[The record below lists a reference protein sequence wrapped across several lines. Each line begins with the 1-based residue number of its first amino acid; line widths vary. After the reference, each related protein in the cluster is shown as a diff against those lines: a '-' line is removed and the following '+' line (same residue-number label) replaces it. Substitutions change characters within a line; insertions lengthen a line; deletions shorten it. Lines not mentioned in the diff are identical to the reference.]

1 MKKPKIFL
9 VFTIIIGMGM
19 VFSNA
24 VSISR
29 ANGQIEPP
37 SVEGELPP
45 GGSMVVKKQITTPEV
60 PTVVDICLLEDETGS
75 FWDDIDNLQG
85 TTSSDIYDAITAESP
100 DAQFAV
106 AGFRDYE
113 PPYGSPGDHVYRLL
127 STMSPDK
134 DAWMNGVNALTAAG
148 GGDWPEAQY
157 DAIVAATG
165 PGDGTPDCGWRD
177 PAITPGVQRV
187 LVVATDATFH
197 LPGVGKPHVNNATS
211 TIAALQAQNI
221 VVIGLKAT
229 GTDSEL
235 DVLAAATRGS
245 VQPLSP
251 DGANIAEAILNGLKE
266 VTTDVWWNIKEGDC
280 DEGLSVTLD
289 PIVHKDVLGGATVD
303 FTETIAVDDDP
314 ELQGKTLECIVTFI
328 ANSYPE
334 EGKPIGRQ
342 KISIYVPDTTPP
354 EASCVETV
362 NPHGKKIPP
371 AGSTTL
377 PGSKGGKNEDGFYEL
392 LAVDNVNETLEI
404 FVTDKYGAGPFG
416 PFAPGD
422 KVKITESPGAT
433 PKLKPMGSAKGQAGA
448 ISAHIMLNSDAIIYA
463 IDTSGNESD
472 NVSCFVPPPPK

>member
-1 MKKPKIFL
+1 MKKFKIFL

-24 VSISR
+24 VSISQ

-37 SVEGELPP
+37 LADGELHPGESMIIEKQVTTSEIPP
-45 GGSMVVKKQITTPEV
+45 
-60 PTVVDICLLEDETGS
+60 VVDICLLEDETGS
-75 FWDDIDNLQG
+75 FFDDIDNLQG
-85 TTSSDIYDAITAESP
+85 TTSSDIYDAITTKSP

-113 PPYGSPGDHVYRLL
+113 PPYGSPGDHVYHLL
-127 STMSPDK
+127 SAMSPDK
-134 DAWMNGVNALTAAG
+134 NDWMNGVNALTAAG
-148 GGDWPEAQY
+148 GGDWSEAQY

-165 PGDGTPDCGWRD
+165 PEDLTDCGWRD

-197 LPGVGKPHVNNATS
+197 LPGVGKPHVNDATT
-211 TIAALQAQNI
+211 TIATLQAQDI

-235 DVLAAATRGS
+235 DGLAAATGGS
-245 VQPLSP
+245 VQPLSS

-280 DEGLSVTLD
+280 NEGLSVELI
-289 PIVHKDVLGGATVD
+289 PAVHYGVTGGDTVD
-303 FTETIAVDDDP
+303 FTETITVYDDP

-354 EASCVETV
+354 ELNCIETV
-362 NPHGKKIPP
+362 NPRGNKIPP

-377 PGSKGGKNEDGFYEL
+377 PGSKGGINDDGFYEL
-392 LAVDNVNETLEI
+392 LATDNYNEMLEI
-404 FVTDKYGAGPFG
+404 WVTDENGADPFG
-416 PFAPGD
+416 PFVSGD
-422 KVKITESPGAT
+422 KVKITESKGVT
-433 PKLKPMGSAKGQAGA
+433 PKSKPIGSTKGKADA

-463 IDTSGNESD
+463 IDASGNEGMSY
-472 NVSCFVPPPPK
+472 CMVPPPPK